1 MDEILKNITT
11 DLLPLRRYIVGKA
24 AAELS
29 ALSTP
34 CYYPKTKK
42 FPYEILHLLKLNEK
56 EFKAFI
62 KRNNKGTKAE
72 KWLLPNDLGTVLL
85 IFIMHLFLK
94 KRDQA
99 AYSATMIYFLIV
111 QYSRLMHKQIKYC
124 YEDTFKYTL
133 DNLTRTHLFS
143 REKTIPNSLFYLS
156 NALQS
161 SFTKDITSWDKDR
174 IFAFMTEA
182 RSRISQSIKSF
193 AESYYR
199 NRKEGVA
206 IKTQSEV
213 TDEENPN
220 IYQYK
225 VLQRGQR
232 IVDDVTKKITIYRFV
247 DKKAF
252 EDAKQVSK
260 AKTSISTLIC
270 NEVAN
275 EKYFDQVKL
284 LLQLFIKGLTDVK
297 MVCGN
302 EYYDYIRKL
311 MALKRTTAQIY
322 FKAQVNILLQEILK
336 NLKLLEGYRKYTSQT
351 QFIINSFLA
360 FYITSIFRNTICST

>member
-1 MDEILKNITT
+1 MDEILKNIPT
-11 DLLPLRRYIVGKA
+11 DLTQLRRYIVGKA

-42 FPYEILHLLKLNEK
+42 FPYDILHVLKITEK
-56 EFKAFI
+56 DFKEFI

-85 IFIMHLFLK
+85 IFVMYLFLK
-94 KRDQA
+94 KKDRA
-99 AYSATMIYFLIV
+99 AYSATIIYFLIV

-161 SFTKDITSWDKDR
+161 SFTKDIASWDKER
-174 IFAFMTEA
+174 IFIFMSEA

-193 AESYYR
+193 AESYYK
-199 NRKEGVA
+199 NRKEGIA
-206 IKTQSEV
+206 IKTQSEE
-213 TDEENPN
+213 TEDNDTN

-232 IVDDVTKKITIYRFV
+232 VVDEVTKKITIYKTV

-252 EDAKQVSK
+252 EDAKQISK

-275 EKYFDQVKL
+275 EKYFNQVKI
-284 LLQLFIKGLTDVK
+284 LLQLFVKGLTDVK

-302 EYYDYIRKL
+302 EYYDYIKKL

-336 NLKLLEGYRKYTSQT
+336 NLKLLEVYKKYTSQT
-351 QFIINSFLA
+351 QFIISSFLA